1 MGSSDTG
8 TSTGAV
14 ECTVGAIVWV
24 RRRNGSW
31 WPGKILGTEELSA
44 SHLMS
49 PRSGTPV
56 KLLGREDASVYV
68 CSTLTFYWPFCLK

>member
-8 TSTGAV
+8 TSTGV
-14 ECTVGAIVWV
+14 GDCTVGAIVWV

-31 WPGKILGTEELSA
+31 WPGKVLGEEDLSG
-44 SHLMS
+44 SHVLS

-56 KLLGREDASVYV
+56 KLLGREDASV
-68 CSTLTFYWPFCLK
+68 